1 VCVCARRPL
10 LCLRAVSRTAAVLRR
25 CVPLPLPSTRR
36 ARYVYVRMCH
46 AFYAFMHMYVC
57 THTHNTWQM
66 AMGSTT
72 VDIVQLL
79 GCCVCACERAATVIR
94 AVESKRRSATTGSI
108 EGAVLKVATDSRS
121 YLTEADTAAQKIIMQ
136 TLRGEVCLPRHLCM
150 YVYTHVYDMYAC
162 THTHTH
168 THTTTHNHI
177 HICIHIFIHICI

>member
-1 VCVCARRPL
+1 MRSACIAIWCVCVCVLPCVQALVVPEGGIAHRSRSSPLRPAASTL
-10 LCLRAVSRTAAVLRR
+10 HATSKVCSRGLS
-25 CVPLPLPSTRR
+25 L
-36 ARYVYVRMCH
+36 YVRC
-46 AFYAFMHMYVC
+46 MHMLVY
-57 THTHNTWQM
+57 THAHNTWQRMAM

-136 TLRGEVCLPRHLCM
+136 TLRGEVFPLD
-150 YVYTHVYDMYAC
+150 T
-162 THTHTH
+162 
-168 THTTTHNHI
+168 
-177 HICIHIFIHICI
+177 

>member
-1 VCVCARRPL
+1 MA
-10 LCLRAVSRTAAVLRR
+10 
-25 CVPLPLPSTRR
+25 
-36 ARYVYVRMCH
+36 
-46 AFYAFMHMYVC
+46 
-57 THTHNTWQM
+57 M

-136 TLRGEVCLPRHLCM
+136 TLRGEVFLPRHLVCK
-150 YVYTHVYDMYAC
+150 YVCA
-162 THTHTH
+162 
-168 THTTTHNHI
+168 
-177 HICIHIFIHICI
+177 